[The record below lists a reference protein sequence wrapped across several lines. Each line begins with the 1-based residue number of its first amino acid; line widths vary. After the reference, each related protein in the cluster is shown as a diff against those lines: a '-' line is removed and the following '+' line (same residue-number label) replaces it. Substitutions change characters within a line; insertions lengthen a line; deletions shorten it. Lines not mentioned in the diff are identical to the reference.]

1 MTDEPTLNPPL
12 YDRNFWLAFA
22 SQTSFVCANT
32 LMAHYARWIKFLGGD
47 LAEVG
52 WIMGCCAIAGLVF
65 RPWMAQ
71 WINRIGARAMW
82 GIGYTTFALASAL
95 NLLITDIDWVIYA
108 IRGALVLGS
117 AIVFA
122 SSLTYI
128 SLTTPETRRTEAI
141 GIFGIGGFTGMLCG
155 PLLGDWLLGNRT
167 EATFQG
173 LFIVAT
179 LFCLLPALALPLL
192 RPTPGNGRKSSVR
205 LSDFV
210 ATTKRYW
217 PGMILLVDLA
227 FGVCMAAPFVF
238 LASFID
244 AAKLQIEGVSE
255 IGLFF
260 LFYAGIGLTVRVL
273 SRQWPERMGIHT
285 VLMIGTLFMTAGMF
299 AFAIVDAQQPWM
311 IIAPAVL
318 AGVGH
323 SLMFHTMT
331 SLTIETFPIE
341 VRGTGSALALM
352 MLDLGTVGGTP
363 VLGWIGERYG
373 YAALFTTIGFVSLAA
388 GLLYVVSHVLRTMKV
403 SLPAPSETT
412 T

>member
-1 MTDEPTLNPPL
+1 MLERPL

-32 LMAHYARWIKFLGGD
+32 LLAHYARWIEYLGGD
-47 LAEVG
+47 LGQVG
-52 WIMGCCAIAGLVF
+52 WIMGSCAIAGLAL

-82 GIGYTTFALASAL
+82 GIGYLTFAIASLL
-95 NLLITDIDWVIYA
+95 NLVIIDIDWAIYA
-108 IRGALVLGS
+108 IRGSLVLGT

-128 SLTTPETRRTEAI
+128 SLTTPEHRRTEAI

-155 PLLGDWLLGNRT
+155 PLLGDWFLAERSS
-167 EATFQG
+167 ESFQ
-173 LFIVAT
+173 T
-179 LFCLLPALALPLL
+179 LFVAATALSLLPALGLPLL
-192 RPTPGNGRKSSVR
+192 RPTPGNGKKSSVK
-205 LSDFV
+205 LIDFI
-210 ATTKRYW
+210 ATTRRYW

-227 FGVCMAAPFVF
+227 FGICMSAPFVF

-244 AAKLQIEGVSE
+244 AAALQIEGMSV

-260 LFYAGIGLTVRVL
+260 FFYAGVALVIRVL
-273 SRQWPERMGIHT
+273 SRRWPDRYGVRK
-285 VLMIGTLFMTAGMF
+285 VLMLGVFFLTIGMFTFGLVDASNPWLIILPATTAG
-299 AFAIVDAQQPWM
+299 I
-311 IIAPAVL
+311 
-318 AGVGH
+318 GH

-331 SLTIETFPIE
+331 SLTIEKFPVE

-363 VLGWIGERYG
+363 VLGWIGENYG
-373 YAALFTTIGFVSLAA
+373 YPALFATIGLICLTSGVTYS
-388 GLLYVVSHVLRTMKV
+388 G
-403 SLPAPSETT
+403 SEMVRSTRIELQSEPT
-412 T
+412 G